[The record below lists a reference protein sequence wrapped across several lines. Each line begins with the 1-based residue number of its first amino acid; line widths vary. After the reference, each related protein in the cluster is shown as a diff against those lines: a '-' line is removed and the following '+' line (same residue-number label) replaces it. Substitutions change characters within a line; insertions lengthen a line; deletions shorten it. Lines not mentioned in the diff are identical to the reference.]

1 MQPLV
6 TSLSEPVTLWGT
18 VKRWDGHP
26 IPFASVA
33 LLAKPSFGK
42 GQGLKQ
48 VIRCDERGHFR
59 FVLSSPLDLEAYLL
73 AYLPGVGIGW
83 RVVPLD
89 TSRECTLQLFPAA
102 ALWGRLDGVRKV
114 ALTIRQLRPLAAF
127 PPVPPLRLEST
138 SLDFFHT
145 STDERG
151 AFLFPFLP
159 DLCEA
164 VIEVRA
170 LPFQFSALVGREV
183 SVVIPPAG
191 KLVGAVVGEDGKPK
205 GKVPVQLVPVQVQVP
220 EGGQIL
226 PLTLTTDEAGCFQAL
241 LPSGE
246 WMVWLPGSGEA
257 EWVSEP
263 QCIFVPPNKTV
274 LLSLTAQR
282 PGIVRG
288 WVADGK
294 TRFPLPRLCVRAQ
307 WLAPTSNP
315 FFPVVTEVAQQLP
328 EGAYEVHLPKGFWQ
342 LFVADEGW
350 QSEPVVVEVAE
361 GAVIEAPAIFA
372 HPAPKVRLTVMDE
385 KGHPAKAFLAD
396 STGRQGETDAAGVCE
411 WQLPSSHPVLL
422 VAAAPDFRSWAVVDL
437 TNVPKT
443 LTLRQGERVSG
454 LVVDAD
460 GKPVEAALV
469 QVWLMSEKEQS
480 LLCLW
485 AGRSDKEGRFT
496 FFVPQGQRL
505 QVGAQKDGK
514 QVCLSVP
521 PLSADATFRLTLD
534 NNGVL
539 KRGRK

>member
-18 VKRWDGHP
+18 VKRWDRNP

-59 FVLSSPLDLEAYLL
+59 FVLSGPLDLEAYLL

-83 RVVPLD
+83 TVVPLD
-89 TSRECTLQLFPAA
+89 TSRECTFQLFPAA

-257 EWVSEP
+257 EWVSAP
-263 QCIFVPPNKTV
+263 QCIFVPPQQNGAPFPHSATPWHRARV
-274 LLSLTAQR
+274 GCRWQNTLPFTSPLCAR
-282 PGIVRG
+282 PMAR
-288 WVADGK
+288 
-294 TRFPLPRLCVRAQ
+294 
-307 WLAPTSNP
+307 
-315 FFPVVTEVAQQLP
+315 
-328 EGAYEVHLPKGFWQ
+328 
-342 LFVADEGW
+342 
-350 QSEPVVVEVAE
+350 
-361 GAVIEAPAIFA
+361 
-372 HPAPKVRLTVMDE
+372 
-385 KGHPAKAFLAD
+385 
-396 STGRQGETDAAGVCE
+396 
-411 WQLPSSHPVLL
+411 
-422 VAAAPDFRSWAVVDL
+422 
-437 TNVPKT
+437 
-443 LTLRQGERVSG
+443 
-454 LVVDAD
+454 
-460 GKPVEAALV
+460 
-469 QVWLMSEKEQS
+469 S
-480 LLCLW
+480 LLQTLFPRRYGSCTTVARRGLRG
-485 AGRSDKEGRFT
+485 APSQGLLATVRSGRRMAK
-496 FFVPQGQRL
+496 
-505 QVGAQKDGK
+505 
-514 QVCLSVP
+514 
-521 PLSADATFRLTLD
+521 
-534 NNGVL
+534 
-539 KRGRK
+539 